1 MSAAQYQ
8 RQLQEAV
15 VHHRAGRLDQAGAIY
30 RRVRAALPN
39 HFDAVHLS
47 GIVAQQQGRTAEALD
62 LLTRAHRL
70 GPKNA
75 PCALRLGHAFIAAG
89 RIGEAEPV
97 IRSAVALDEQ
107 AHEGWETL
115 AYCLK
120 LQDKLPAAMG
130 CHRRAV
136 TLQPKF
142 AKGWYNYG
150 LTLSLS
156 GRYAVALQC
165 HEQAIAADPAYPKGW
180 YGRAQALHQLHRLPE
195 AVAAY
200 EKFLELE
207 PASHE
212 ARSYRLFALNHTDG
226 LSREQLFAE
235 HVAFGRAVGSQPVPD
250 FPNPA
255 VAGRRLRVAV
265 FSPDLRAHSCAY
277 FLEPLLRHLDPASF
291 ELYLY
296 HDHFREDA
304 VSMRLK
310 AFAAVWRN
318 FVGQPAEAVEKTIR
332 ADQPDLLID
341 LAGHTGMTCRLPLFA
356 KHLAPVQINYLGYP
370 NTTGLPAMHY
380 RFTDSVVDPVGAA
393 DALATEKLV
402 RFAPTA
408 WAYEPP
414 AGAPE
419 PGPAPCIESGQA
431 CPEPGR
437 WVTFG
442 CFNNVAKI
450 SDTTLA
456 LWARVLAAVPGA
468 KLLLKGRGLGD
479 PAMRQRYL
487 DRLTANGLPAD
498 RVEFL
503 ERTATT
509 EDHLALYRRVDI
521 SLDTFPYHGTTTT
534 CEALWMGVPVVTL
547 MGDRH
552 VSRVSGSLLTAIGR
566 TEWIAASA
574 DDYVRIATQLA
585 NDPVALSV
593 ARAGLREQVGKSS
606 LGDHAGQ
613 AACFTTALRQ
623 CWQNYCITR
632 LASPQPAKATAGAQ
646 HRAVA

>member
-1 MSAAQYQ
+1 MSAARYQ
-8 RQLQEAV
+8 RLLQEAI
-15 VHHRAGRLDQAGAIY
+15 VHHRAGRLEQAGALY

-75 PCALRLGHAFIAAG
+75 PCALRLGHACIAVG
-89 RIGEAEPV
+89 RAAEAEPV
-97 IRSAVALDEQ
+97 IRAAVALDEQ

-120 LQDKLPAAMG
+120 LQDRLPAAIE

-142 AKGWYNYG
+142 AQGWYNYG

-156 GRYAVALQC
+156 GRYVEALQC
-165 HEQAIAADPAYPKGW
+165 HEHAIAADPAYPKGW
-180 YGRAQALHQLHRLPE
+180 YGRAQALHQMHRLPE
-195 AVAAY
+195 AIAAY

-212 ARSYRLFALNHTDG
+212 ARSYRLFALNHTEG
-226 LSREQLFAE
+226 LTREQLFAE
-235 HVAFGRAVGSQPVPD
+235 HVAFGRAVGRHPVPD
-250 FPNPA
+250 FPNP
-255 VAGRRLRVAV
+255 VEAGRRLRVAV
-265 FSPDLRAHSCAY
+265 LSPDLRAHSCAY
-277 FLEPLLRHLDPASF
+277 FLEPLLRHLDPVSF

-304 VSMRLK
+304 VSTRLQ
-310 AFAAVWRN
+310 ALAAVWRN
-318 FVGQPAEAVEKTIR
+318 FVGQSAGTVEKIIR
-332 ADQPDLLID
+332 ADQPDILID

-370 NTTGLPAMHY
+370 NTTGLTAMHY
-380 RFTDSVVDPVGAA
+380 RFTDSVVDPAGAA
-393 DALATEKLV
+393 DALATEKLLH
-402 RFAPTA
+402 FAPTA
-408 WAYEPP
+408 WVYEPP

-419 PGPAPCIESGQA
+419 PGPAPGIASGQ
-431 CPEPGR
+431 
-437 WVTFG
+437 VTFG
-442 CFNNVAKI
+442 CFNSVAKI
-450 SDTTLA
+450 SDTTLH
-456 LWARVLAAVPGA
+456 LWGRVLAAVPGA
-468 KLLLKGRGLGD
+468 RLLLKGRGLGESVT
-479 PAMRQRYL
+479 RQRYL
-487 DRLTANGLPAD
+487 DRMAANSLPVD

-503 ERTATT
+503 ERTTTT
-509 EDHLALYRRVDI
+509 EDHLALYRRMDI

-552 VSRVSGSLLTAIGR
+552 GSRVSGSLLTALGR
-566 TEWIAASA
+566 TEWIAANA
-574 DDYVRIATQLA
+574 DDYIRIAVQLA
-585 NDPVALSV
+585 HDPVALS
-593 ARAGLREQVGKSS
+593 ASRSGLRDQFRKSS

-613 AACFTTALRQ
+613 SACFATALRQ

-632 LASPQPAKATAGAQ
+632 AQ
-646 HRAVA
+646 QRAVA